1 MAKINA
7 KIKANANAN
16 AKIKTRTKTN
26 TKTNTKTQKQN
37 TKNNTRKNKSSVSSI
52 GSFQKQIT
60 IMFLEMLLMV
70 KLFHWKTH
78 SYATHKATDELYD
91 SLNGNMDKFIEVLLG
106 KTGART
112 DLMSNKTI
120 SLYDLDSQEKLKA
133 KIDSF
138 KSYLVNLNN
147 NIVLT
152 TTMSNSDLFNIRDE
166 ILGDLNKFLYLLT
179 FK

>member
-1 MAKINA
+1 MAK
-7 KIKANANAN
+7 
-16 AKIKTRTKTN
+16 TKTTTKLRN
-26 TKTNTKTQKQN
+26 TKKT
-37 TKNNTRKNKSSVSSI
+37 TRKNKSAVSSV

-60 IMFLEMLLMV
+60 IMFLEMLMMV

-106 KTGART
+106 KTGTRT
-112 DLMSNKTI
+112 DLMNNKTI
-120 SLYDLDSQEKLKA
+120 SLYDLDSQVKLKE

-147 NIVLT
+147 NNVLT
-152 TTMSNSDLFNIRDE
+152 STMSNSDLFNIRDE

>member
-1 MAKINA
+1 MAK
-7 KIKANANAN
+7 ANS
-16 AKIKTRTKTN
+16 K
-26 TKTNTKTQKQN
+26 TKTQTKTKTKTKTQTQTQSQSRN
-37 TKNNTRKNKSSVSSI
+37 TKNTTRKNKSSVSSVSSI

-147 NIVLT
+147 NNVLT

>member
-1 MAKINA
+1 MP
-7 KIKANANAN
+7 
-16 AKIKTRTKTN
+16 KTYRN
-26 TKTNTKTQKQN
+26 RSNSSN
-37 TKNNTRKNKSSVSSI
+37 NSNTRKNRKYSSSSL
-52 GSFQKQIT
+52 GAFQKQIT
-60 IMFLEMLLMV
+60 VVFLEMLMMV

-106 KTGART
+106 KTGSRT
-112 DLMSNKTI
+112 DLMGNKSI
-120 SLYDLDSQEKLKA
+120 SLYDLDSQEKLKT
-133 KIDSF
+133 KIDAF

-147 NIVLT
+147 NKVLT